1 MRGERGRE
9 EERGRGERGRREDK
23 DREEERGRGE
33 KREIVNT
40 LLTHGQW

>member
-1 MRGERGRE
+1 MGRE
-9 EERGRGERGRREDK
+9 EERVRGERG
-23 DREEERGRGE
+23 REEERGRGE